1 MCALNMHVD
10 VRITGSKDPT
20 VPIRIEAMTS
30 TGSRRSRNE
39 LGFFVKLEVVWK
51 AVALVEN
58 VERRTLRCRVDKK
71 REGLT
76 DIDAKFRRELHDR
89 GL

>member
-1 MCALNMHVD
+1 MHVD

-30 TGSRRSRNE
+30 TVLAGAGTNF
-39 LGFFVKLEVVWK
+39 GFFVKLEVVWK
-51 AVALVEN
+51 AVALFEN
-58 VERRTLRCRVDKK
+58 VERRTLRCRVDQK